1 MGLALQSKLAYSQHN
16 SRTIAYRFQPAL
28 NALTEAAYDL
38 CPSATAVKSFCQVSP
53 EKSLC
58 KSLFKRSNHNVSFES

>member
-38 CPSATAVKSFCQVSP
+38 CPTNSSEVFLSSQP
-53 EKSLC
+53 
-58 KSLFKRSNHNVSFES
+58 